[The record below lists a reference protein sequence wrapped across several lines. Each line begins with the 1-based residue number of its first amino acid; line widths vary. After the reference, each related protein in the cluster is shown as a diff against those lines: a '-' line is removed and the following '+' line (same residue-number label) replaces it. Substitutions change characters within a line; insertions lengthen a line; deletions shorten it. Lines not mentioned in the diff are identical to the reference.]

1 MRLNT
6 LKIAVLSI
14 ALTIGLTACG
24 AVTPAGFMAASR
36 LDPLTTPPGDI
47 AFAVEV
53 PEALRLSD
61 GDAELRLQLID
72 DQETMEV
79 WVDETVPL
87 QIRPALDA
95 AISGASQDGALYLAT
110 LSAPDAEIVT
120 AAQKQILDIRAQ
132 GRQGRGSL
140 SIQVIGGCI
149 ETDRVDNLPV
159 STWLRTNPDAD
170 FVQLTRQRD
179 VFDSLDEAQRRALQD
194 RLIPCAS

>member
-1 MRLNT
+1 MQMKPFNKPALF
-6 LKIAVLSI
+6 I
-14 ALTIGLTACG
+14 ALALGLTACG

-53 PEALRLSD
+53 PQALRLSD
-61 GDAELRLQLID
+61 GDAELRLRLAD
-72 DQETMEV
+72 DENAEEL

-87 QIRPALDA
+87 QIRPATDSL
-95 AISGASQDGALYLAT
+95 ISSAREGRALYSAT
-110 LSAPDAEIVT
+110 LSAGDAETVA

-140 SIQVIGGCI
+140 SINVIGGCL
-149 ETDRVDNLPV
+149 ENERLDSLPV
-159 STWLRTNPDAD
+159 STWLRTDPTAD

-179 VFDSLDEAQRRALQD
+179 IFESLNAPQRRALQD
-194 RLIPCAS
+194 RLQPCAS